1 MPAPKARVIVVA
13 LDHTPTAAHALT
25 VRVQMPTSIFLSVLT
40 DTKYLLDNVVRLG
53 DRLVLV
59 SVGVTEGP
67 EWADVVDAAAGIPDP
82 NLKEA
87 EAQAAA
93 LLHDAEKLVKDRF
106 AGNEITVL
114 RRAVTGSSVH
124 NMIVEV
130 CDEVN
135 ANMLVVGSRNRPGFK
150 RSVRHNVIAR
160 VVHPNEST
168 LAPLSTYRI
177 ILGSVSDEC
186 AHKAKCAV
194 LIVKDDRPD
203 EEGNSRWPVWARL

>member
-13 LDHTPTAAHALT
+13 LDHTPTSAHALT
-25 VRVQMPTSIFLSVLT
+25 
-40 DTKYLLDNVVRLG
+40 YLLDNVVRLG

-67 EWADVVDAAAGIPDP
+67 EWADVVDAAAGVPDP

-114 RRAVTGSSVH
+114 RRPVTGSSVH

-135 ANMLVVGSRNRPGFK
+135 ANLLVMGSRNRPGFK
-150 RSVRHNVIAR
+150 
-160 VVHPNEST
+160 
-168 LAPLSTYRI
+168 RI

-186 AHKAKCAV
+186 AHRAKCAV
-194 LIVKDDRPD
+194 LIVKDDRPE